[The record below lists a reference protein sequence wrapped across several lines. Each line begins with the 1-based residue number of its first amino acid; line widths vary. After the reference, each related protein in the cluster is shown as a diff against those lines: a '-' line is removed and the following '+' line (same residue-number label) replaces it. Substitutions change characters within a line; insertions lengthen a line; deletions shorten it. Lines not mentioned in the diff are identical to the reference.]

1 MPDNEADLNSPSGS
15 DSPGSGVGAWRMADR
30 LSEAECMDLLA
41 HGGVGRLVFTSRYG
55 PTALPVV
62 YRIDGESIVLGTW
75 NPAVFDEDLRT
86 GIAHADYQVAVEAD
100 QIDPEARAGWFVLAQ
115 GAAHHLDTE
124 AERVPFIDAGLEPWI
139 EGVPAHF
146 IRVTPTHFFGLRGRR
161 A

>member
-1 MPDNEADLNSPSGS
+1 
-15 DSPGSGVGAWRMADR
+15 MADR
-30 LSEAECMDLLA
+30 LSEAECLELLG

-55 PTALPVV
+55 PTALPIV
-62 YRIDGESIVLGTW
+62 YRIDGESIVVGTW
-75 NPAVFDEDLRT
+75 DPAVFDEDLRT
-86 GIAHADYQVAVEAD
+86 GIEHADYQVAVEAD
-100 QIDPEARAGWFVLAQ
+100 QIDPQARAGWFVLAQ

-124 AERVPFIDAGLEPWI
+124 AERAPFIDAGLEPWI